1 LLESGR
7 AVILAPIASLLL
19 FAVYEK
25 LPMQMRKPPIGE
37 YNLGAL
43 AGAVVGSIGGLFA
56 IGLPPA
62 IFHRNLAFLF
72 ATPILGL
79 ICGLVCGVVGWFIG
93 GQVGP
98 RLGEKYGSQ
107 QAEIV
112 GGALAGLIPVA
123 GIVLLSCYMTTR

>member
-1 LLESGR
+1 
-7 AVILAPIASLLL
+7 
-19 FAVYEK
+19 
-25 LPMQMRKPPIGE
+25 MRKPSIGE

-43 AGAVVGSIGGLFA
+43 GGAVVGSIGGLFA

-62 IFHRNLAFLF
+62 ILYRNPAFLLR
-72 ATPILGL
+72 TPILGL
-79 ICGLVCGVVGWFIG
+79 ICWLVCGVVGWFIG

-107 QAEIV
+107 QAEIA

-123 GIVLLSCYMTTR
+123 GIVLLSWYMTTR